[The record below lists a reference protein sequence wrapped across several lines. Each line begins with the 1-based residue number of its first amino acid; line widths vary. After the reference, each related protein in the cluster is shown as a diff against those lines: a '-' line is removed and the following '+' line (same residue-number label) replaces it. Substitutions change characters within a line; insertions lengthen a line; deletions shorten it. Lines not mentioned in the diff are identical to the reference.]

1 MKILLISDSHN
12 SPELAD
18 FLKANKEKEIICL
31 GDFIINK
38 EVLDKFNVTY
48 VMGNCDR
55 YSKPLENVI
64 DINGLKA
71 FITHGHKYNVKN
83 SLDRI
88 YYKTLEENCRLG
100 IFGHTHQQFFADVNG
115 IALINPG
122 AFINNEYAVIDEDNV
137 IYFYRNG
144 VAIKNFKIV

>member
-12 SPELAD
+12 SSNLAR
-18 FLKANKEKEIICL
+18 FLENHKNEKIICL

-38 EVLDKFNVTY
+38 ELLDKFNVTY
-48 VMGNCDR
+48 VIGNCDR

-88 YYKTLEENCRLG
+88 YYKTLEENCRIC
-100 IFGHTHQQFFADVNG
+100 IFGHTHQQFFADFKGV
-115 IALINPG
+115 ALINPG
-122 AFINNEYAVIDEDNV
+122 AFINNEYAVIDEENV
-137 IYFYRNG
+137 IYFYRND
-144 VAIKNFKIV
+144 VVIKSFKIV

>member
-12 SPELAD
+12 SPKLAD
-18 FLKANKEKEIICL
+18 FLNSNKEKEIICL

-38 EVLDKFNVTY
+38 ELLDKFNVTY

-122 AFINNEYAVIDEDNV
+122 AFINDEYAVIDEDNV
-137 IYFYRNG
+137 IYFYRNA
-144 VAIKNFKIV
+144 VAIKSFKIV

>member
-88 YYKTLEENCRLG
+88 YYKALEENCRLS

>member
-1 MKILLISDSHN
+1 MKILLISDLHN
-12 SPELAD
+12 NPD
-18 FLKANKEKEIICL
+18 IYNFLENNKDKKIICL

-38 EVLDKFNVTY
+38 EILDKFNVIY

-64 DINGLKA
+64 EVNGLKA

-88 YYKTLEENCRLG
+88 YYKTLEENCRIG
-100 IFGHTHQQFFADVNG
+100 IFGHTHQQFFADING

-122 AFINNEYAVIDEDNV
+122 AFINNEYAIIDEDNNV
-137 IYFYRNG
+137 CFYRND
-144 VAIKNFKIV
+144 VVFRIFKIV

>member
-1 MKILLISDSHN
+1 MRILLISDSHN
-12 SPELAD
+12 SPNLGR
-18 FLKANKEKEIICL
+18 FLEKHKNEKIICL

-38 EVLDKFNVTY
+38 EILDNFNVTY

-55 YSKPLENVI
+55 YSKPLEDII
-64 DINGLKA
+64 DINGVRA

-88 YYKTLEENCRLG
+88 YYKTLEEDCRIG

-115 IALINPG
+115 FALINPG
-122 AFINNEYAVIDEDNV
+122 AFINDEYAAVDENNI
-137 IYFYRNG
+137 IYFYRKG
-144 VAIKNFKIV
+144 VVVKSFKIV

>member
-12 SPELAD
+12 SPKLAD
-18 FLKANKEKEIICL
+18 FLNSNKEKEIICL

-38 EVLDKFNVTY
+38 ELLDKYNVTY

-122 AFINNEYAVIDEDNV
+122 AFINDEYAVIDEDNV

-144 VAIKNFKIV
+144 VAIKSFKIV

>member
-1 MKILLISDSHN
+1 MRILLISDSHN
-12 SPELAD
+12 SPKLAD
-18 FLKANKEKEIICL
+18 FLNSNKEKEIICL

-38 EVLDKFNVTY
+38 ELLDKFNVTY

-122 AFINNEYAVIDEDNV
+122 AFINDEYAVIDEDNV

-144 VAIKNFKIV
+144 VAIKSFKIV